1 MNKITYIIIT
11 SWYPSHKNEEVL
23 KTYLEVLKKYP
34 PSKVPG
40 KLIMPVAV
48 TTTKNGLKTMRVIET
63 KMDDAQEY
71 ADASRMIGEMMAEF
85 LNIEGYE
92 YSIRSWSTIGEAMRT
107 IKREA
112 PE

>member
-1 MNKITYIIIT
+1 MTYIVIT
-11 SWYPSHKNEEVL
+11 NWYPSHKSDEVI
-23 KTYLEVLKKYP
+23 KKYLEVLKKYP

-40 KLIMPVAV
+40 KLIIPVAV
-48 TTTKNGLKTMRVIET
+48 TTGKRGIKSMRIIET

-71 ADASRMIGEMMAEF
+71 ADASKIIGEMMAEF
-85 LNIEGYE
+85 LNIEGFE
-92 YSIRSWSTIGEAMRT
+92 YSIRNWSSIGEAMRS